1 MDTVWVSFP
10 GQSIPRLDASPLVPL
25 AADTMRTTRVIDLLT
40 AAILH
45 KTA

>member
-1 MDTVWVSFP
+1 MDTVWVSLP

-25 AADTMRTTRVIDLLT
+25 AADTLRITHVTDLLT

-45 KTA
+45 NTA